1 MPTYV
6 DVPSAIVS
14 RVRAACAQLP
24 EAYEEQAFRGV
35 RWRIRGATL
44 AALNTRESDDG
55 TIVTYVTFHA
65 RQELEALVAT
75 GHPFYP
81 GWGAGL
87 VAMVL
92 TDDTATDW
100 EDLRELLTESYCL
113 LAPKKLIA
121 RLIALPEALPQAV
134 AVRPDETAPP

>member
-1 MPTYV
+1 M
-6 DVPSAIVS
+6 
-14 RVRAACAQLP
+14 P

-44 AALNTRESDDG
+44 AALNAREDDDG
-55 TIVTYVTFHA
+55 TVTYVTFHA
-65 RQELEALVAT
+65 RDELEALVAT

-92 TDDTATDW
+92 TDDASTDW

-121 RLIALPEALPQAV
+121 RLSARPEAVQNVV
-134 AVRPDETAPP
+134 AVRRDEDDTAESCDPPIG